1 MKIKK
6 ILLAS
11 VFVSLF
17 VGGVQAAEFKV
28 GYVETRRLFAES
40 PAAAKAQER
49 IKKEFSGREQEI
61 INSGKKVDALRD
73 AFTRDSVTMSDSVR
87 RDKERELNEKILD
100 QQRKIRQFRED
111 LDIRQRDE
119 NQALVEKAS
128 RLVQEIGKKEGY
140 DLILNEYGP
149 VGYINPKIDI
159 TDKVIKAFSD
169 GK

>member
-1 MKIKK
+1 MKKLIS
-6 ILLAS
+6 LVFLA
-11 VFVSLF
+11 FALVS
-17 VGGVQAAEFKV
+17 GTAKADFKV
-28 GYVETRRLFAES
+28 GYVETQRLFKES
-40 PAAAKAQER
+40 PAALKAQER
-49 IKKEFSGREQEI
+49 LKKEFSGREQEI
-61 INSGKKVDALRD
+61 LASDKKVVATRE
-73 AFTRDSVTMSDSVR
+73 AFQRDSVTMSEAIR
-87 RDKERELNEKILD
+87 RDKERALNEMILD

-128 RLVQEIGKKEGY
+128 KLVQEYGKKEGY

-159 TDKVIKAFSD
+159 TDKIIKAFTD

>member
-1 MKIKK
+1 MKK
-6 ILLAS
+6 LLS
-11 VFVSLF
+11 LVFLVSAFL
-17 VGGVQAAEFKV
+17 ATAAHAEFKV
-28 GYVETRRLFAES
+28 GYVETQRLFKES
-40 PAAAKAQER
+40 PAALKAQER
-49 IKKEFSGREQEI
+49 LKKEFSGREQEI
-61 INSGKKVDALRD
+61 LASDKKVVALRE
-73 AFTRDSVTMSDSVR
+73 AFQRDSVTMSEAVR
-87 RDKERELNEKILD
+87 RDKERALNEMILD

-128 RLVQEIGKKEGY
+128 KLVQEYGKKEGY

-159 TDKVIKAFSD
+159 TEKIIKAFTD

>member
-1 MKIKK
+1 MKKLMSL
-6 ILLAS
+6 ILLALSLAS
-11 VFVSLF
+11 V
-17 VGGVQAAEFKV
+17 AAHAEFKV
-28 GYVETRRLFAES
+28 GYVETQRLFKES
-40 PAAAKAQER
+40 PAAIKAQDR
-49 IKKEFSGREQEI
+49 LKKEFSGREQEI
-61 INSGKKVDALRD
+61 LASDKKVVTARE
-73 AFTRDSVTMSDSVR
+73 AFQRDSVTMSEIIR
-87 RDKERELNEKILD
+87 RDKERALNEMILD

-128 RLVQEIGKKEGY
+128 KLVQEYGKKEGY

-159 TDKVIKAFSD
+159 TDKIIKAFTD